1 MDNIMKKIYEAPEML
16 VEVVCVESL
25 LAESLPVIGG
35 SGAPTIGNLDDILTK
50 DRKDES
56 DLW

>member
-1 MDNIMKKIYEAPEML
+1 MKKIYEAPEML

-25 LAESLPVIGG
+25 LVESLPVIGG

>member
-1 MDNIMKKIYEAPEML
+1 MKKIYEAPEML

-35 SGAPTIGNLDDILTK
+35 GSAPKVGDLDDILTK
-50 DRKDES
+50 DRKDDF